1 MLRCANIGSGVAS
14 VRRRSRII
22 WGSIVG
28 GLLVLAGLAF
38 LFQWQGW
45 APVWCVVPV
54 ALAETLG
61 MWLLIGTL
69 KRNARFA
76 REDSE
81 QRSIVPFGLAVFLIL
96 FGVGLTLATFK
107 LVPDIFWSLGA
118 FLIALGGTFIYRAIV
133 LPNSNTRNTPRNTH
147 DP

>member
-1 MLRCANIGSGVAS
+1 

-38 LFQWQGW
+38 LLQWQGW
-45 APVWCVVPV
+45 APAWCVVPV
-54 ALAETLG
+54 ALAEALG
-61 MWLLIGTL
+61 VWLLIGTL
-69 KRNARFA
+69 KRNARFV

-133 LPNSNTRNTPRNTH
+133 LPNSNDKDTDESENSG
-147 DP
+147 